1 MWSTDG
7 VEWSLQ
13 QLKAVIAGWTDW
25 QWILPQISAKALD
38 PRTFPVQNALNYHQ
52 LIVLFGLMDS
62 KALCHIV
69 LIGVVNITF

>member
-1 MWSTDG
+1 MEWRWTLNRRWLDSLRMLMWSTDG

-38 PRTFPVQNALNYHQ
+38 PRTF
-52 LIVLFGLMDS
+52 LFRM
-62 KALCHIV
+62 H
-69 LIGVVNITF
+69 